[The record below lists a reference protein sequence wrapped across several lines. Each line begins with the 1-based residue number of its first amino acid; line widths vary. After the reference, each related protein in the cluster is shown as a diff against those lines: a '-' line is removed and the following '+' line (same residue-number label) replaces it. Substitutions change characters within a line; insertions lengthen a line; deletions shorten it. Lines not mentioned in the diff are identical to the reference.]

1 MGSCQ
6 EEKTPSSAK
15 IWQKIGHEAS
25 SLEKK
30 KKMQTVKHTVTFG
43 QKLTINATCHRNN
56 TDNF

>member
-30 KKMQTVKHTVTFG
+30 KKK
-43 QKLTINATCHRNN
+43 KNADSETHSNFWPKVNN
-56 TDNF
+56 QCNMPSK